1 MHMKKRWLS
10 LLTAVSLCIPTLLF
24 SGCKNQ
30 NGVTEQGFYLD
41 TVISITLYSNDAEEQ
56 IHSCFDLAEKYENYF
71 SNTISDSD
79 ISKINE
85 SNGTPVE
92 VHDETIELLNSGIYY
107 SELSGGSFDITVGA
121 LSNLWDFDNNTGNI
135 PNDSDIQA
143 ALKTVDYKKIQIDG
157 NTVTYTGNGILD
169 LGGIAK
175 GYIADKMK
183 EYLNREGIYE
193 GLINLGGNVLCVGP
207 KDSDDG
213 YYTIGLQKPFS
224 DDGSVIASVKVSDQS
239 VVTSGTYQRY
249 FEKDGE
255 IYHHILDLTTG
266 YPIDN
271 HLSSV
276 TIITDSSVDADALST
291 TVFTMGEDAGKQFV
305 ESLDQVE
312 AIFITDN
319 NKVSY
324 TSGIGTSIPFEMAE

>member
-1 MHMKKRWLS
+1 M
-10 LLTAVSLCIPTLLF
+10 
-24 SGCKNQ
+24 
-30 NGVTEQGFYLD
+30 
-41 TVISITLYSNDAEEQ
+41 
-56 IHSCFDLAEKYENYF
+56 
-71 SNTISDSD
+71 
-79 ISKINE
+79 
-85 SNGTPVE
+85 
-92 VHDETIELLNSGIYY
+92 
-107 SELSGGSFDITVGA
+107 
-121 LSNLWDFDNNTGNI
+121 WDFDNNTGNI

-207 KDSDDG
+207 NDSDDDD
-213 YYTIGLQKPFS
+213 YTIGLQKPFS

-312 AIFITDN
+312 AIFITDD